1 MVVVW
6 PFFIHPLTDLN
17 MEEQFLNTKE
27 AAAFLQISV
36 GKIYQL
42 TMKKAI
48 PFYKPGGKLYFK
60 KSELIEYIN
69 KNKQA

>member
-1 MVVVW
+1 
-6 PFFIHPLTDLN
+6 

-27 AAAFLQISV
+27 VAVFLQISV

>member
-1 MVVVW
+1 MGVVW

>member
-1 MVVVW
+1 MA
-6 PFFIHPLTDLN
+6 FFYSPYN
-17 MEEQFLNTKE
+17 RRKMEEQFLNTKE

-42 TMKKAI
+42 TMKKTI

>member
-1 MVVVW
+1 MAFFYS
-6 PFFIHPLTDLN
+6 PFN
-17 MEEQFLNTKE
+17 RRKMEEQFLNTKE

>member
-1 MVVVW
+1 MGVVW

-17 MEEQFLNTKE
+17 MKEQFLNTKE

>member
-1 MVVVW
+1 MGVVW

-48 PFYKPGGKLYFK
+48 PFYKPEGKLYFK

>member
-1 MVVVW
+1 MW

>member
-1 MVVVW
+1 MW

-27 AAAFLQISV
+27 VAVFLQISV